1 MRETL
6 VNKVWGK
13 QHLKYITGACYFTEV
28 FNKTENSA
36 ERELKPTVDILPRT
50 FK

>member
-6 VNKVWGK
+6 LNKVCGK
-13 QHLKYITGACYFTEV
+13 QQIKYITGTCYFTEV

-36 ERELKPTVDILPRT
+36 KLELKSTVDILPRT
-50 FK
+50 F

>member
-13 QHLKYITGACYFTEV
+13 QHLTYITGYCYFTEV

-36 ERELKPTVDILPRT
+36 ELANCGHPS
-50 FK
+50 